1 MSTARLTQDNA
12 LHGSDKWLEF
22 LATEQRA
29 GRPAAVV
36 LAVADGV
43 PREARRPA
51 QRLPN
56 VGAAVAHLPRA
67 TRAQV
72 GAGIA
77 ASKVKAVYWANLA
90 MVLLAWGLR

>member
-29 GRPAAVV
+29 GRRDGAALAASVVAPA
-36 LAVADGV
+36 GP
-43 PREARRPA
+43 PRPV
-51 QRLPN
+51 QRLP
-56 VGAAVAHLPRA
+56 GARFAAAPLPRA
-67 TRAQV
+67 AAASVSASMT
-72 GAGIA
+72 